1 MGRKTTSDRYASNES
16 DLKSSSYQNVP
27 TEVDT
32 WPLPGASG
40 NVPAPDVNMG
50 IETPQT
56 PETIPVSTGVPPTG
70 GGAGTGR
77 FTQSPSTNQGVPE
90 TEAVKPQTVE
100 EFKAEQELLEK
111 SKDMEQQGQIPHG
124 IPEGAVAPGSELP
137 GYGGDIGPIMGI
149 APPGDDT
156 KGYAVTGPGTST
168 YKDPL
173 GDPNVAFSDD
183 AQSAYRVLQKDTDP
197 DSKTFGQDIYKT
209 VWQYKDTSQ
218 DFYKGYHDAPSSE
231 TFRFAYFAPQGDNKK
246 VTYGDFT
253 KAEATEMKAGG
264 VKITPLES
272 GNFLNRGE
280 VLSLA
285 KGEDYFSKVSGPN
298 WDPFAPSGRN
308 TPGVTFTKI
317 TDWDIHNQQ
326 KANVLEGFG
335 ITDKKEQK
343 QFLNKKDEDFGI
355 ANNPYQSNIMNT
367 AWVDGGGKVWDE
379 SSQGFVKTKD
389 NKSDGKIGMVYIP
402 LKGKYYPADSKI
414 AKDYIK
420 KGETF
425 GMTSQGGPMYFG
437 LTGTNTL
444 TRQEQE
450 TNILETLALQRTEKE
465 KNQTFK
471 QINAFITGKG
481 MGTGLGNTKGLT
493 HTQAKDFWNKLA
505 TTKRGESFEIGGK
518 TWSGGGFM
526 GSNWEA
532 EFKKQSAKYEKM
544 FGNNKPNNAQS
555 SDGNIY
561 GL

>member
-1 MGRKTTSDRYASNES
+1 MGRKTTSDRFASNES
-16 DLKSSSYQNVP
+16 SLKSSSYQNVP

-40 NVPAPDVNMG
+40 NVGDVNMG

-56 PETIPVSTGVPPTG
+56 PETIPVSTGVPPQG
-70 GGAGTGR
+70 DKGHGGR

-111 SKDMEQQGQIPHG
+111 SKEMEQQGQIPPG

-253 KAEATEMKAGG
+253 KAQATEMKAGG

-298 WDPFAPSGRN
+298 WDPFAPSGRGS
-308 TPGVTFTKI
+308 TPGVTWTKI

-326 KANVLEGFG
+326 KKDVLEGFG

-343 QFLNKKDEDFGI
+343 QFLNKKDDDFGI
-355 ANNPYQSNIMNT
+355 AKNPYQSNIMNT
-367 AWVDGGGKVWDE
+367 AWVEGGGKVWDE
-379 SSQGFVKTKD
+379 SSQGFVKTKNN
-389 NKSDGKIGMVYIP
+389 NKDAKIGMVYVP

-437 LTGTNTL
+437 LKGTNTL

-493 HTQAKDFWNKLA
+493 HTQAKDFWKKLA
-505 TTKRGESFEIGGK
+505 TTKKGESFEIGGK
-518 TWSGGGFM
+518 TWSSGGFM
-526 GSNWEA
+526 GSKWEA